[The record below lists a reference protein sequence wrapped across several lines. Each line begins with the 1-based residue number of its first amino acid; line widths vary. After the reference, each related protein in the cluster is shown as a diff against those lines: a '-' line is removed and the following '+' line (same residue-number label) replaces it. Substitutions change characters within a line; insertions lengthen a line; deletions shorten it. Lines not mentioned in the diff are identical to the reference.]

1 MDHQRTVFLI
11 GAGSVGDD
19 EQAVFTLHVNGAA
32 CNLKCS
38 YRDKVI
44 EAEEEDFFEA
54 LFQIRQALEV
64 DGLLPF
70 CYGAS
75 ANVYPENTVME
86 KSRGLIACKVKTGQ
100 FPQESDLVDIF
111 DDGVDVV
118 PVFVHMQ
125 QEFWEEWLTSLPS

>member
-1 MDHQRTVFLI
+1 
-11 GAGSVGDD
+11 
-19 EQAVFTLHVNGAA
+19 
-32 CNLKCS
+32 
-38 YRDKVI
+38 
-44 EAEEEDFFEA
+44 
-54 LFQIRQALEV
+54 
-64 DGLLPF
+64 
-70 CYGAS
+70 

-86 KSRGLIACKVKTGQ
+86 KSRGLIACKVKTGR